1 VLLGRDKRERA
12 SGRRE
17 ERRKERSTGEGLAL
31 AGERVDRGRGEDDEI
46 RSRQKDF

>member
-1 VLLGRDKRERA
+1 MLLGRDKRERA

-17 ERRKERSTGEGLAL
+17 EKRKERSTGEGL

-46 RSRQKDF
+46 RSRQKIF